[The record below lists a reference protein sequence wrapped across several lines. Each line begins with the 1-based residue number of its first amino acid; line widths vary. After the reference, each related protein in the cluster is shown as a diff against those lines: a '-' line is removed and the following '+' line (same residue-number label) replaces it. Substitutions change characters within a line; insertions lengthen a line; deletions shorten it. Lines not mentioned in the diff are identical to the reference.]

1 MFTPLIAGVGR
12 IAGYV
17 ARSLTKL
24 GREVAQRLAAAWGR
38 HRDLMAANPAYSAA
52 LVGGAASIVAQV
64 SLDRLAVAL
73 ILAAIALYAASHQ
86 DRDSWRADQSTSLQN
101 GCYDWEP
108 R

>member
-12 IAGYV
+12 IAAHV

-73 ILAAIALYAASHQ
+73 ILAAIALYAAAHHQ
-86 DRDSWRADQSTSLQN
+86 DDTQHGSPSFRLQDEAY
-101 GCYDWEP
+101 GWQP